1 MFGRVLGGCFHG
13 LIYLPTIVHA
23 AENSSKR
30 IRHIALLINS
40 YIFGLGII
48 IAAQLRLPPYTSVTS
63 ETLVAIHSFIVI
75 LCGIVITHIFTKE
88 SPVFLLHHQ
97 KIVYEEDLSEAYDT
111 FTNLQKKHVPADDIE
126 HDFDEIKTMLANES
140 QLSRNPFTDGNLKPT
155 ILCGCIRLVALL
167 SFNLPLIIEVLASE
181 KIIACDE
188 HTGDKVVINLVL
200 WFCCG
205 IIAICVLHYIGKKHL
220 LYLYSTIFG
229 ISLTFVRILSI
240 FDLRYSLTFYL
251 PAVLLLFYFYIV
263 SLPLEMASNIY
274 LSEAFATPKK
284 PFSLAVIVTVEHCV
298 HLLLLIMYFMRWDHW
313 ILLVTSLGLMGMS
326 FKVYWSLPRDTNGVS
341 LQQSVYAFRTA
352 IVREWYSQAN
362 INSRCVV

>member
-1 MFGRVLGGCFHG
+1 M
-13 LIYLPTIVHA
+13 
-23 AENSSKR
+23 
-30 IRHIALLINS
+30 
-40 YIFGLGII
+40 
-48 IAAQLRLPPYTSVTS
+48 RLPPYTIFSR
-63 ETLVAIHSFIVI
+63 ETLVAIHSLVVI
-75 LCGIVITHIFTKE
+75 LFGIVTTHIFTKE
-88 SPVFLLHHQ
+88 SPIFLLQHQ
-97 KIVYEEDLSEAYDT
+97 KIVYEEDMSEAYDT
-111 FTNLQKKHVPADDIE
+111 FTNLQMKNVSTDEIE

-140 QLSRNPFTDGNLKPT
+140 QKSRNPFTDGNLKPT
-155 ILCGCIRLVALL
+155 ILCCCSRLVALL

-181 KIIACDE
+181 QIIACDE
-188 HTGDKVVINLVL
+188 HSGDQLVINLVL

-205 IIAICVLHYIGKKHL
+205 VIAICVLHYIGKKHL
-220 LYLYSTIFG
+220 LYLYSTMFG

-263 SLPLEMASNIY
+263 SLPLEMAANIY

-284 PFSLAVIVTVEHCV
+284 PFSLAIIVTVEHFA
-298 HLLLLIMYFMRWDHW
+298 HLILLIMYFMHW
-313 ILLVTSLGLMGMS
+313 THWFLLVTSLGLMGLS

-341 LQQSVYAFRTA
+341 LQQSVYVFRTA